1 MHEDKSSSRQKGEIL
16 IELPMFNDTYFYGST
31 LMEESADG
39 STSVYVVIHKKLGT
53 KRVLKA
59 IKKSSDSS
67 HHYLT
72 EAKILASLA
81 HPGIPTLYDYGEDEK
96 TICLI
101 EELVTGMSLKE
112 YFLSHALKIDEI
124 IRIIEKTADIL
135 IFLHER
141 KPPVLYQ
148 DLKPEH
154 IIINGDDIRLIDY
167 GIARTLTLSASQ
179 NHKQNFG
186 TPYYASPE
194 ARNGEAVDERTDVYS
209 LGMLLKAMLS
219 HTRDKIPHA
228 LYSLVSRAT
237 SESKDDRLP
246 TVRSFKELLNDLDGS
261 KTRQN
266 NSMRFSKQNRNE
278 DGLHKTIAV
287 VGTEHAAGTTHIAI
301 SLVSYLNKEGF
312 DACYVNAS
320 GSDVTRHLLENESR
334 FKCKST
340 YIYHNHFKGVRELGN
355 CVVKENITSK
365 IQVLDCGTDY
375 RKADSAYS
383 AIFVFSSCP
392 WKESQIDKNAH
403 IGTNSALMVN
413 PESRTLGIKLSKF
426 FKRPVFG
433 FPKND
438 DAFVMTGKKEL
449 VFRKVLKEV
458 M

>member
-194 ARNGEAVDERTDVYS
+194 ARNGRRS
-209 LGMLLKAMLS
+209 MSGRMS
-219 HTRDKIPHA
+219 I
-228 LYSLVSRAT
+228 VS
-237 SESKDDRLP
+237 
-246 TVRSFKELLNDLDGS
+246 V
-261 KTRQN
+261 
-266 NSMRFSKQNRNE
+266 
-278 DGLHKTIAV
+278 
-287 VGTEHAAGTTHIAI
+287 
-301 SLVSYLNKEGF
+301 
-312 DACYVNAS
+312 C
-320 GSDVTRHLLENESR
+320 
-334 FKCKST
+334 C
-340 YIYHNHFKGVRELGN
+340 
-355 CVVKENITSK
+355 
-365 IQVLDCGTDY
+365 
-375 RKADSAYS
+375 
-383 AIFVFSSCP
+383 
-392 WKESQIDKNAH
+392 
-403 IGTNSALMVN
+403 
-413 PESRTLGIKLSKF
+413 
-426 FKRPVFG
+426 
-433 FPKND
+433 
-438 DAFVMTGKKEL
+438 
-449 VFRKVLKEV
+449 
-458 M
+458 